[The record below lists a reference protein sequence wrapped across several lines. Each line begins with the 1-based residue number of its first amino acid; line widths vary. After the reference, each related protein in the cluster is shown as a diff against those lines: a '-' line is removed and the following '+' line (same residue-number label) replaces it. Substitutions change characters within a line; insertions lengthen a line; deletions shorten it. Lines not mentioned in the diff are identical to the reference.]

1 MRRPVAALALLML
14 ALLCLCGL
22 VFGFLL
28 WRGQA
33 NLSMQIDQLRQE
45 LKNGST
51 PAPAPTPTPSGTNPG
66 SSTSGTTTPPTTP
79 PSAGSCVGE
88 NGDINV
94 NFPNSK
100 CCSGLVEVG
109 VSDPGDILNGITAK
123 CIKIN

>member
-1 MRRPVAALALLML
+1 MRRPFVALALVML

-33 NLSMQIDQLRQE
+33 NLSMQIDQLRQDIRS
-45 LKNGST
+45 GST
-51 PAPAPTPTPSGTNPG
+51 TTPAPTPTPSGTNPG
-66 SSTSGTTTPPTTP
+66 STTPPTSTP
-79 PSAGSCVGE
+79 PASSCVGE

-100 CCSGLVEVG
+100 CCAGLVEVG
-109 VSDPGDILNGITAK
+109 VSDPADILQGITAK
-123 CIKIN
+123 CVSIN